1 VVVVW
6 YHSDEM
12 RKGKLVRA
20 KVIPGAGRGQKIGV
34 PTLNLVIPQNF
45 GLEPGVY
52 ACWARFYFGSTKRP
66 SAAMIGVV
74 HYGPTPVFD
83 EDQYSLEVHLIDQ
96 KGPFYPEEIEL
107 KIERFIR
114 SIRSFP
120 DIPSLVAQIEQD
132 VKRTR
137 QALRGF

>member
-1 VVVVW
+1 MVW
-6 YHSDEM
+6 YHSDGYM
-12 RKGKLVRA
+12 GKGKLVRL
-20 KVIPGAGRGQKIGV
+20 KVVPGTGRGQRIGV
-34 PTLNLVIPQNF
+34 PTLNLAIPQDF

-52 ACWARFYFGSTKRP
+52 ACWARFYFGFTKRP
-66 SAAMIGVV
+66 SAAMMGVV

-107 KIERFIR
+107 KIEGFIR
-114 SIRSFP
+114 PVKSFP

-132 VKRTR
+132 VKETR
-137 QALRGF
+137 RALRGF

>member
-1 VVVVW
+1 MVVW
-6 YHSDEM
+6 YHSGGM
-12 RKGKLVRA
+12 GKRKQFRLKI
-20 KVIPGAGRGQKIGV
+20 IPGAGRGQRIGV
-34 PTLNLVIPQNF
+34 PTLNLAIPQDL

-66 SAAMIGVV
+66 SAVMMGVM
-74 HYGPTPVFD
+74 HYGPIPVFD

-96 KGPFYPEEIEL
+96 KGPFYPQEIEL

-114 SIRSFP
+114 PVRSFP

-132 VKRTR
+132 VKETR
-137 QALRGF
+137 RALRDF